1 MYLTV
6 KTKKHSYIL
15 NLERRNSLLQGD
27 SGTGKS
33 KLVRYID
40 NFNKYG
46 KGAGLVV
53 ECDKRVTVVSEAP
66 RSKYWFDE
74 HADELLVIDE
84 DVRFPDRGEF
94 FKSARSHDCWV
105 LYVSRC
111 YDVTAF
117 DCAYKLVTNGNTTTN
132 AVLR

>member
-6 KTKKHSYIL
+6 KVKKHKYVL

-46 KGAGLVV
+46 KGAGSTV
-53 ECDKRVTVVSEAP
+53 ECEKRVTVVSEAP

-74 HADELLVIDE
+74 HAGELLVIDE
-84 DVRFPDRGEF
+84 DVRFPDRDEF
-94 FKSARSHDCWV
+94 FKNARNYDCWV

-111 YDVTAF
+111 WNVTAF
-117 DCAYKLVTNGNTTTN
+117 DCVYKLVTNGNTTTN
-132 AVLR
+132 ELW